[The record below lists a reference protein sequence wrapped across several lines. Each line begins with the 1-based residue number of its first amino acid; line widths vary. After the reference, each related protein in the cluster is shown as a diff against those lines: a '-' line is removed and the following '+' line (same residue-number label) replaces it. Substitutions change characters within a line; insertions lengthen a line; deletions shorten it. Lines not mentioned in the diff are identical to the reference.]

1 MAMRRSGFTVVEV
14 TMASAILLLAL
25 TGVMGGAF
33 AVLRSAG
40 ATDLVAQAAN
50 LASERLAYF
59 RACPNPFIAVGGTY
73 YPPPINP
80 RMERDHND
88 PNEALSRNDLH
99 NIMNENP
106 VLLVREYLFDTAESR
121 YMGADGLDQGRVALF
136 RKHRPR
142 AANQQEELRNVIP
155 PLPNEL
161 LVGTNRCT
169 VAGVYPN
176 WGREAATAARPAPQA
191 YELPITRPQM
201 ADQQTRWIAFLPA
214 PRANDH
220 LRGDNAVL
228 DPQVKFVREVWVQSN
243 TPLGAPFINL
253 GDQLVL
259 GQTRNN
265 PTYYGGT
272 NVPPAARVADFARIS
287 TANLA
292 NGQFTVPVPMWTMT
306 VTVRVFRREPQVR
319 IVRNAAN
326 AGVDRTTTGNWSGLG
341 YDPARPL
348 ATIVGYFGLR
358 RTLRY

>member
-40 ATDLVAQAAN
+40 ASDLVAQAAN
-50 LASERLAYF
+50 LATERLAYF

-73 YPPPINP
+73 YPPPANP

-88 PNEALSRNDLH
+88 PNETTSRTDLH
-99 NIMNENP
+99 NVVNEVP
-106 VLLVREYLFDTAESR
+106 VLLVREYLYDTAESR
-121 YMGADGLDQGRVALF
+121 YTGADGLDQGRVALF

-161 LVGTNRCT
+161 LVGANRCT
-169 VAGVYPN
+169 VAGVLPN
-176 WGREAATAARPAPQA
+176 WGREGAAAAPQA

-243 TPLGAPFINL
+243 TPLGAPFVSF
-253 GDQLVL
+253 GDHLVL
-259 GQTRNN
+259 NRPRTN
-265 PTYYGGT
+265 PAYYVGT
-272 NVPPAARVADFARIS
+272 GTTALAAGRMDFARVS
-287 TANLA
+287 TADLA

-306 VTVRVFRREPQVR
+306 VTVRVFRRDPRVR
-319 IVRNAAN
+319 TVRNAAV
-326 AGVDRTTTGNWSGLG
+326 AEVTRTTGNWTGLG